1 MRKKWIIRIGLA
13 VIALVAFGGLYFYV
27 AIWQPHHQFYRD
39 EAWWKTAT
47 TNDQRRLCHRL
58 ISHRI
63 GAHHD
68 AFLQLQDI
76 GNKDSVPLLIRALK
90 WQAPPVGDGVVCTT
104 GHCVGALRS
113 LTGEDYGTDY
123 RKWDEWWRS
132 AGIGLPPAHFH
143 ERAANKAREET
154 SEPAPSAT
162 SEPAPSADSSSP
174 QG

>member
-1 MRKKWIIRIGLA
+1 MRRKWIIRIGLA
-13 VIALVAFGGLYFYV
+13 VVALLAFGGLHFYA
-27 AIWQPHHQFYRD
+27 AILQPHRQFYRD

-68 AFLQLQDI
+68 AFLHLRKI
-76 GNKDSVPLLIRALK
+76 GEKESVPLLIRALK
-90 WQAPPVGDGVVCTT
+90 WQAPPDGDIVVCTT
-104 GHCVGALRS
+104 GHCVDALRS
-113 LTGEDYGTDY
+113 LTGQDCGTDY

-132 AGIGLPPAHFH
+132 AGNRLPPAHFH
-143 ERAANKAREET
+143 ERAANKAPE
-154 SEPAPSAT
+154 AT
-162 SEPAPSADSSSP
+162 SEPAPGAASSSP